1 MISRV
6 VGRPVR
12 LLRSGKPQPKLLSP
26 ACKKS
31 QDIVRQPPAFL
42 L

>member
-6 VGRPVR
+6 VGVAGG
-12 LLRSGKPQPKLLSP
+12 LLRSDKPQPKLLSP

-31 QDIVRQPPAFL
+31 QDIVRQPLAFL